1 MEAARFLGMS
11 TYADSRAGRH
21 WRHLHPGIGGSL
33 AIWCEERIGFLMGV
47 VFLAVAMSVLTFPLA
62 ARAADTA
69 ASFVERNIE
78 KGNAILTDPVLD
90 AGERQGQF
98 RDFLRSITDT
108 KRTGL
113 FTLGSYARD
122 ASESDLAGFD
132 TAFTNFITA
141 VYQRSFANY
150 GGQTIR
156 VTAAVERAADDTI
169 VTAEIVEP
177 SGKSPPL
184 KIAFRV
190 RKSDSG
196 NNVITDLQVE
206 GAWLALTE
214 LSDFTAYLQQHRGEI
229 PQLSKEL
236 EKRTQ
241 QIHAQQAN
249 GVRQS

>member
-1 MEAARFLGMS
+1 MS
-11 TYADSRAGRH
+11 TYTKLVHIAPTPRAR
-21 WRHLHPGIGGSL
+21 IGGIL
-33 AIWCEERIGFLMGV
+33 ALWCEERVGFLMSFI
-47 VFLAVAMSVLTFPLA
+47 FLAVAISVSTFSFE

-69 ASFVERNIE
+69 TSFVETSVE
-78 KGNAILTDPVLD
+78 KGNAILGDRLLD
-90 AGERQGQF
+90 AGQRQGQF
-98 RDFLRSITDT
+98 SDFLRSITDT

-113 FTLGSYARD
+113 FTLGSYARG

-132 TAFTNFITA
+132 AAFTNFITA
-141 VYQRSFANY
+141 VYQRGFDNY

-156 VTAAVERAADDTI
+156 VTGAVERSADDTI
-169 VTAEIVEP
+169 VKADVIDP

-190 RKSDSG
+190 RKRDSG

-236 EKRTQ
+236 EKRTL
-241 QIHAQQAN
+241 QIHAKQAIS
-249 GVRQS
+249 VRQS

>member
-1 MEAARFLGMS
+1 MS
-11 TYADSRAGRH
+11 TSTKLTHIAPAPWAH
-21 WRHLHPGIGGSL
+21 IGGTL
-33 AIWCEERIGFLMGV
+33 ALWCEERVGFLMSF
-47 VFLAVAMSVLTFPLA
+47 VFAAVAVSVLTFSFE

-69 ASFVERNIE
+69 TSFVETSVE
-78 KGNAILTDPVLD
+78 KGNAILSDRLLD
-90 AGERQGQF
+90 DGQRQDEF
-98 RDFLRSITDT
+98 RGFLLSITDT

-113 FTLGSYARD
+113 FTLGSYARG
-122 ASESDLAGFD
+122 ASEPDLAGFD

-141 VYQRSFANY
+141 IYQRGFDNY

-156 VTAAVERAADDTI
+156 VTGAVERAADDTI

-190 RKSDSG
+190 RKRDSG

-236 EKRTQ
+236 EKRTL
-241 QIHAQQAN
+241 QIHAKQAIS
-249 GVRQS
+249 VRQS